1 MQTVSG
7 AFSRAASEPE
17 CAAFTL
23 GVPGQNLPD
32 GYAGQGACNDSQEV
46 EKIDAREKL
55 IQLVGNYQNLVF
67 SICLRLTGD
76 YFTAEDLTQETFL
89 AAYAHLSDFDGQS
102 EKAWLCRIAGN
113 KCIDWKRAAE
123 RRSIPTEESEFP
135 EACSEC
141 DDTYRQATG
150 REVLEAL
157 QAQLR
162 ALPAPYRETGTAYF
176 LENRTAREISEQT
189 GTPVKTV
196 QTRIYRARE
205 LLKKSMRKE
214 DLLE

>member
-1 MQTVSG
+1 M
-7 AFSRAASEPE
+7 
-17 CAAFTL
+17 
-23 GVPGQNLPD
+23 D
-32 GYAGQGACNDSQEV
+32 
-46 EKIDAREKL
+46 KIDAKEKL
-55 IQLVGNYQNLVF
+55 KQLITDYQNLVF

-123 RRSIPTEESEFP
+123 RRSIPTEETEFP
-135 EACSEC
+135 EVSSGC
-141 DDTYRQATG
+141 DDTYRQVTG
-150 REVLEAL
+150 REVMEKL
-157 QAQLR
+157 QVQLN

-176 LENRTAREISEQT
+176 LESRSAREISEQT

-205 LLKKSMRKE
+205 LLKKTMRKE